1 MKSSQLLGIFIA
13 LVQIGGV
20 LGFTAGMHAMIG
32 VFSTVIPGEGE
43 QIDLEMTDPVIIH
56 MSLTPRN
63 DGYLKA
69 TLYVTL
75 SLVAEGDHVLASD
88 YAEVTLMPGEQAPVD
103 LELSIPLSTAM
114 QYLQDGSDVEWV
126 TSVEVSSLYDLISFS
141 NTVTMSG
148 GGD

>member
-1 MKSSQLLGIFIA
+1 MKSSQLLGVFIA
-13 LVQIGGV
+13 IVQIGGV
-20 LGFTAGMHAMIG
+20 IGFAAGMHTMIG
-32 VFSTVIPGEGE
+32 VFSSVMSGDGE
-43 QIDLEMTDPVIIH
+43 QIDLEMTDPVIIP

-63 DGYLKA
+63 DGYLEA

-75 SLVAEGDHVLASD
+75 SLVADGDNVIASD
-88 YAEVTLMPGEQAPVD
+88 SAEVTLMPGEQASID
-103 LELSIPLSTAM
+103 LELLIPLSTAM
-114 QYLQDGSDVEWV
+114 QYLQNGSNVDWV